1 MSRAPSLQLRLALIV
16 GIGVA
21 LFWLVAAALTAER
34 ASREVAGLFDSD
46 LRATA
51 ERLLPLAL
59 HDLRERGGD
68 SEDGHRRDRFVPG
81 FDGDDEGDHE
91 GDHAGDRRLGDV
103 AWRITDRDGAV
114 VIQSEGATDRLFPP
128 GLPAGFSDSATH
140 RVYVATGRDGMTIAV
155 AEPAADRRAVARG
168 LLVNLALPLAVLLP
182 LSLVVLIWA
191 VRRGLAPIA
200 ALTGDLSRRGAQDL
214 SPLPDAGLPR
224 ELRPITEALNQLL
237 ARLRSAFEAERS
249 FAANAAHELRT
260 PVAGAIAQTQRLR
273 AETADAAVARRA
285 GEIEATLKR
294 LMRSSEKLMQ
304 LARAEGGRM
313 QRDTASDV
321 RAVVRIVAEDLG
333 RGGATP
339 CRLELPDRPV
349 MSVIEPDAL
358 GILLRNLVENAQKHG
373 AQDQPVRVRLEADG
387 ALLVA
392 NAGPVVAP
400 ETLAR
405 LTARFE
411 KGERSDGT
419 GLGLAIVSTIADRA
433 GAALSFASPAEGQQ
447 DGLSVRVRLP

>member
-59 HDLRERGGD
+59 HDLRKGWEEDDDDHRG
-68 SEDGHRRDRFVPG
+68 RFVPG
-81 FDGDDEGDHE
+81 FEGDDDHE
-91 GDHAGDRRLGDV
+91 GGRDGERRLGDV
-103 AWRITDRDGAV
+103 VWRITDRAGALV
-114 VIQSEGATDRLFPP
+114 VQSEGAVDGLFPP
-128 GLPAGFSDSATH
+128 DLPPGFSDTATH
-140 RVYVATGRDGMTIAV
+140 RIYVARGRDGMTIAV
-155 AEPAADRRAVARG
+155 AEPAADRRAMSRG
-168 LLVNLALPLAVLLP
+168 LLLNLALPLALLLP

-191 VRRGLAPIA
+191 VRRGLAPIG

-214 SPLPDAGLPR
+214 SPLPDEGLPL
-224 ELRPITEALNQLL
+224 ELRPITESLNQLL

-273 AETADAAVARRA
+273 AETQDTAAARRA

-313 QRDTASDV
+313 HRDTALDV
-321 RAVVRIVAEDLG
+321 RAVVRVVVDDLT
-333 RGGATP
+333 RSGATP
-339 CRLELPDRPV
+339 CQLDLPGAAV

-373 AQDQPVRVRLEADG
+373 ADQPVLVRLEADG
-387 ALLVA
+387 SLLVS
-392 NAGPVVAP
+392 NAGPVLPP
-400 ETLAR
+400 EALAR

-419 GLGLAIVSTIADRA
+419 GLGLAIVTTIAERA
-433 GAALSFASPAEGQQ
+433 GAGLSFSSPAEGRP